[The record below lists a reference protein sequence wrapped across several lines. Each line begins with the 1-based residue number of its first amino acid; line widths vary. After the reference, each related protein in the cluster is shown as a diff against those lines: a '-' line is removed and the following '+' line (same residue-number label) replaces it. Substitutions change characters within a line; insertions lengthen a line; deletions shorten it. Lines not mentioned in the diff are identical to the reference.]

1 MSWYVG
7 LDWGQERHA
16 VCVIDGQGKIVLE
29 MEVLHTAE
37 GLGQMLRRL
46 AKIGPAEEMPVALE
60 RPSGL
65 VVDALAEAGHPVV
78 PIHPNAVKASRPRY
92 RAAAGKS
99 DPGDAYLL
107 ADLQRTDGHRF
118 RVLRPASDE
127 IRALR
132 ALVRTRDDLITQRVA
147 LTNQL
152 RALLDGFWP
161 GPVGLFADL
170 DSPISLEF
178 LLKYPTPTAA
188 RSLGPQRMAA
198 FLSRQGYPGRRKPH
212 QLLEHLASAPAG
224 LAGPLEERA
233 KGDLVRNLAALLQ
246 RLSEALRKVTSQVE
260 HIVVELAAGQVLM
273 SFPRVGKVNAAQI
286 LAELGDDPARFPS
299 SDQLSA
305 EAGVAPVT
313 RSSGKHR
320 AVVFRFACNNRL
332 RRALT
337 CFADN
342 SRHESPW
349 ASSLYSNARAR
360 GCDHPHAVRILAKAW
375 VGVLWRAWTDARPYD
390 PARHRAAMKLAA

>member
-7 LDWGQERHA
+7 LDWGQECHA
-16 VCVIDGQGKIVLE
+16 VCVIDGQGQIVLE
-29 MEVLHTAE
+29 MKVLHTAE

-46 AKIGPAEEMPVALE
+46 AKIAPAEQMPVALE

-65 VVDALAEAGHPVV
+65 VVDALVEAGHPVV

-92 RAAAGKS
+92 RAAGSKS

-132 ALVRTRDDLITQRVA
+132 ALVRTRDDLVAQRVA

-152 RALLDGFWP
+152 RALLDSFWP
-161 GPVGLFADL
+161 GTVGLFADL

-188 RSLGPQRMAA
+188 RSLSPKRMAA

-212 QLLEHLASAPAG
+212 QLVEHLANAPRG
-224 LAGPLEERA
+224 LAGPLEESA
-233 KGDLVRNLAALLQ
+233 KGDLVRTFAGLL
-246 RLSEALRKVTSQVE
+246 RSVGEALRKVTSQIERDVA
-260 HIVVELAAGQVLM
+260 ELAAGQILM
-273 SFPRVGKVNAAQI
+273 SFPRAGKVNAAQI

-299 SDQLSA
+299 DDQLAA

-313 RSSGKHR
+313 LSSGKR
-320 AVVFRFACNNRL
+320 RGVVFRFACNQRL
-332 RRALT
+332 RQAVT
-337 CFADN
+337 CFAGN

-349 ASSLYSNARAR
+349 AFSLYSRARAR
-360 GCDHPHAVRILAKAW
+360 GCDHPHAVRILARAW
-375 VGVLWRAWTDARPYD
+375 LRVLWKAWTDGQHYD
-390 PARHRAAMKLAA
+390 PARHRAAMLLAA